1 MGFNYN
7 HVTLVGRLTKDPKLK
22 EISDSFSKL
31 SFQLAVSRSRQ
42 KSKHTDDTDFIPVSI
57 LGYAAPI
64 GNQLLSKGTPVLIW
78 GRIEVRRYEKD
89 GDVRWM
95 TEVIANNFQ
104 ILETL
109 SDGKKEV
116 MAELE
121 ESVATVK

>member
-31 SFQLAVSRSRQ
+31 SFQLAVSRSRR
-42 KSKHTDDTDFIPVSI
+42 KSKHTDDADFIPVSI

-121 ESVATVK
+121 ENVATVK